1 MTAPFDLTRLSHA
14 EKDTLI
20 AALTVRLDA
29 ALAHIAAQDVRIE
42 TLEARLEA
50 LTHPPKTPDN
60 ASKPPSQGQ
69 KPDKTP
75 TASSNPASAL
85 ARTVPRRS
93 RTRPRPRG
101 RSTSGSSGRPSSPT

>member
-1 MTAPFDLTRLSHA
+1 MPAPIDLTRLSHA

-69 KPDKTP
+69 KPDKTRPMASARRARAGPASAGRCIP
-75 TASSNPASAL
+75 TASSNPA
-85 ARTVPRRS
+85 
-93 RTRPRPRG
+93 
-101 RSTSGSSGRPSSPT
+101 